1 MFSVIFE
8 VLPNEGRKDE
18 YLELAKHLKPILER
32 IDGFVDNERFE
43 SQLKPGWVLSHSTWR
58 DEKSVVR
65 WRTEGQHH
73 VVQGK
78 GRFEIFADYHLR
90 VGDVIADTAPPK
102 EAPILERRFDETEVG
117 VAKLATFTEITPK
130 KGAAFAAQPHL
141 LPAHLGLDLTDGAV
155 AEHDVYASIYN
166 PGKLALLTSWKDTGA
181 GKAWSPEKI
190 DGIEMLR
197 HRRIRV
203 VRDYGRFD
211 RREAPQFYRDV
222 KGSRTKHPAP
232 AH

>member
-18 YLELAKHLKPILER
+18 YLDLAKHLKPILER

-43 SQLKPGWVLSHSTWR
+43 SKLKPGWVLSHSTWR

-65 WRTEGQHH
+65 WRTEGEHH

-78 GRFEIFADYHLR
+78 GRVEIFADYHLR
-90 VGDVIADTAPPK
+90 VGDVTADTAPPK

-117 VAKLATFTEITPK
+117 NAKIVTLTEITPE
-130 KGAAFAAQPHL
+130 KGASLAAQPDL
-141 LPAHLGLDLTDGAV
+141 LPAHLGLDLSHGI

-166 PGKLALLTSWKDTGA
+166 AGKLALLVAWKDANA
-181 GKAWSPEKI
+181 GKAWSPQKI
-190 DGIEMLR
+190 AGIEKLR
-197 HRRIRV
+197 HRKVRV

-211 RREAPQFYRDV
+211 RREAPQFYPDV
-222 KGSRTKHPAP
+222 KGAETKHPEP
-232 AH
+232 AR